1 MRYPARDY
9 LVLSNDWL
17 LSLSIGLNIT
27 KQELRQNLADLT
39 ENYGEWANGLPLSDY
54 VWRKVAYRYGR
65 LPTSACHR
73 PKEEQNKIGLG
84 SEAEVKDLVWLMI
97 YAGILTV
104 KQESAHSNII
114 IRCSRAG

>member
-1 MRYPARDY
+1 
-9 LVLSNDWL
+9 
-17 LSLSIGLNIT
+17 
-27 KQELRQNLADLT
+27 LADLT

-114 IRCSRAG
+114 IRCSKAG